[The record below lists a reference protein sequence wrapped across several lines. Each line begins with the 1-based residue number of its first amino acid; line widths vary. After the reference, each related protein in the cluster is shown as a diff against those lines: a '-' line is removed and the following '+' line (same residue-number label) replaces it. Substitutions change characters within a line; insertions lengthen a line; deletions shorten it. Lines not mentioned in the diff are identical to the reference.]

1 VYGKPRP
8 ANRSGRVNRRSCQIV
23 DVPGK
28 KKAASEVD
36 AALPLQRHLD
46 EPADGFRTE
55 GKSVTKREK
64 LLRSIRD
71 KINAAPNLYGI
82 NKVGIALVREAAASL
97 EAEGRPIETLRG
109 KEEIVAKRIIRLNP
123 DKVAI

>member
-1 VYGKPRP
+1 M
-8 ANRSGRVNRRSCQIV
+8 N
-23 DVPGK
+23 
-28 KKAASEVD
+28 
-36 AALPLQRHLD
+36 
-46 EPADGFRTE
+46 
-55 GKSVTKREK
+55 KREK

-71 KINAAPNLYGI
+71 NINAAPDLYGI
-82 NKVGIALVREAAASL
+82 NKVGLTMVREAAASL